1 MKDNLIVSF
10 KCGDFMWL
18 KEKIKNLVKK
28 YKTTSPFE
36 IASQMNIHIIWWNLH
51 EQINGYYKYDRRNRY
66 IVINCNLDDDFQRVV
81 CAHELGHAILH
92 TRVNTPFMTKNT
104 FFSVS
109 KIEREAN
116 RFAAELLIPDDILL
130 EYDNIY
136 DIASAC
142 CVPVEL
148 AKLKCEKYF

>member
-1 MKDNLIVSF
+1 
-10 KCGDFMWL
+10 MWL
-18 KEKIKNLVKK
+18 KEKVKK
-28 YKTTSPFE
+28 LIKKHKTTNPFE
-36 IASQMNIHIIWWNLH
+36 IASRMNIHIIQWDLH

-66 IVINCNLDDDFQRVV
+66 IVINQNLSDEWQKIV

-116 RFAAELLIPDDILL
+116 RFAVELLIPDDSLQ

-136 DIASAC
+136 DIASIHQ
-142 CVPVEL
+142 VPVEL
-148 AKLKCEKYF
+148 VKLKCEKLF

>member
-1 MKDNLIVSF
+1 
-10 KCGDFMWL
+10 MWL
-18 KEKIKNLVKK
+18 KNEVVKLIKKHN
-28 YKTTSPFE
+28 TSDPFE
-36 IASQMNIHIIWWNLH
+36 IATQKNIYVIKWDLH

-104 FFSVS
+104 FFSVN

-116 RFAAELLIPDDILL
+116 RFAAELLIPDDSLQ

-136 DIASAC
+136 EIASMHR
-142 CVPVEL
+142 VPIEL
-148 AKLKCEKYF
+148 VRLKYEKFFSL